1 MIIIDDHHD
10 EHPSIDSTTMAL
22 LIAITDDH
30 YFFFFFLV
38 IIMEPIPC
46 GKIYTVRKMIMMM
59 TTMPMT
65 MFDEDDFDS
74 SLKYLF
80 LITLW

>member
-10 EHPSIDSTTMAL
+10 EHPSIDSPHNGITNSNHWWSLFL
-22 LIAITDDH
+22 LW
-30 YFFFFFLV
+30 LVV